1 MTIFKIWQ
9 EDNLLKIQLFLKATR
24 SGREEGNN
32 VNKLRRMATVQ
43 LSEEMNWFL
52 RFKYNMYV
60 LKYIKLFECIL
71 FNDIQIFQLF
81 VLF

>member
-32 VNKLRRMATVQ
+32 VNKLRRMSTVQ
-43 LSEEMNWFL
+43 LSEEMN
-52 RFKYNMYV
+52 
-60 LKYIKLFECIL
+60 
-71 FNDIQIFQLF
+71 
-81 VLF
+81 